1 MFSEWNHGIREL
13 TADQVF
19 GLPEVL
25 ARIEDLGLIET
36 S

>member
-19 GLPEVL
+19 GLLEAL
-25 ARIEDLGLIET
+25 ARIEDFGLIEA